1 MIGHRRSL
9 ARTDEDELIPSRPQE
24 QFRYTQFC
32 SLDAHHAR
40 SYAFFATARSHV
52 IGITK
57 ALVAGTPLQVGTE
70 ATPPKISVFDV
81 LTDSAKG
88 FVSNVQDYSE
98 LSYQSLKNVL
108 TGPRYFQDT
117 LDQMDDIGVGSLP
130 IVLLSGFF
138 IGAVMVLQTGSQFT
152 RFGQAALTGD
162 VVAIALVREL
172 GPTLTGILVAGRC
185 SSGIASELGSMLVT
199 EQVDA
204 MRAMG
209 TDPSRKLVTPRVI
222 ATVLMLP
229 LLTAL
234 NDFVG
239 LLGGCVASVFSLRLG
254 AVEFWTRAIK
264 ALDFADLMQG
274 FTKPMVYGFILA
286 TIGCY
291 KGLTVRGGT
300 QGVGRATTQAVVV
313 ASVLIIAAD
322 LFLTKL
328 ALYLGDKLF

>member
-1 MIGHRRSL
+1 M
-9 ARTDEDELIPSRPQE
+9 
-24 QFRYTQFC
+24 
-32 SLDAHHAR
+32 
-40 SYAFFATARSHV
+40 
-52 IGITK
+52 
-57 ALVAGTPLQVGTE
+57 AGTPLQIDRVTGGE
-70 ATPPKISVFDV
+70 PRVSVSEV
-81 LTDSAKG
+81 LIDSAKR
-88 FVSNVQDYSE
+88 FVASVQDYSI
-98 LSYQSLKNVL
+98 LSYRSVKNLL

-117 LDQMDDIGVGSLP
+117 VDQMDDIGVGSLP

-152 RFGQAALTGD
+152 RFGQTAWTGD
-162 VVAIALVREL
+162 VVALALVREL

-209 TDPSRKLVTPRVI
+209 TDPSRKLVTPRVL

-313 ASVLIIAAD
+313 ASVLIIGAD

-328 ALYLGDKLF
+328 ALFLGDKLF

>member
-1 MIGHRRSL
+1 M
-9 ARTDEDELIPSRPQE
+9 
-24 QFRYTQFC
+24 
-32 SLDAHHAR
+32 
-40 SYAFFATARSHV
+40 
-52 IGITK
+52 
-57 ALVAGTPLQVGTE
+57 AGTPLQISGE
-70 ATPPKISVFDV
+70 AAPEPKLTVIEV
-81 LTDSAKG
+81 LTDSARG
-88 FVSNVQDYSE
+88 WVTSVQDYSL
-98 LSYQSLKNVL
+98 LSARSIKNFFS
-108 TGPRYFQDT
+108 GPRYFQDI

-172 GPTLTGILVAGRC
+172 GPTLTGILVAGR
-185 SSGIASELGSMLVT
+185 SASGIASELGSMLVT

-209 TDPSRKLVTPRVI
+209 TDPSRKLVSPRVLAGI
-222 ATVLMLP
+222 LMLP

-239 LLGGCVASVFSLRLG
+239 LLGGSVASVFSLRLG

-274 FTKPMVYGFILA
+274 FTKPMVYGFIL
-286 TIGCY
+286 TTVGCY

-300 QGVGRATTQAVVV
+300 EGVGRATTQAVVM
-313 ASVLIIAAD
+313 ASVMIIAAD

-328 ALYLGDKLF
+328 ALYLGGKLF